1 MRISDWS
8 SDVCSS
14 DLLEKGLKTYANR
27 MLSLSLE
34 GQLLEVNRLVSSES
48 QRFPELGAAAAER
61 TALGIKRI
69 AAFIRECAE
78 FDAVPC
84 KDADAA
90 AEVFILM
97 LRGWYVNVMLT
108 NVPVSVA
115 QRERWVTRAVRTLLS
130 ARADW

>member
-1 MRISDWS
+1 MHEQIERIDAGAMLTSGRKKPE
-8 SDVCSS
+8 
-14 DLLEKGLKTYANR
+14 LEKGLKTYANR

-69 AAFIRECAE
+69 AAFIRECDE
-78 FDAVPC
+78 FDVVPC

-90 AEVFILM
+90 RSEESGVGKEGVSPCRY
-97 LRGWYVNVMLT
+97 RGSKLT
-108 NVPVSVA
+108 
-115 QRERWVTRAVRTLLS
+115 
-130 ARADW
+130 